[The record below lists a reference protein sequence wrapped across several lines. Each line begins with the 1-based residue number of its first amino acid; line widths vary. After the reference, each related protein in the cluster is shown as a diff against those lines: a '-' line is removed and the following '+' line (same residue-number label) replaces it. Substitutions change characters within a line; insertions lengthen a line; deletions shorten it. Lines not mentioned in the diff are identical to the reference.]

1 MSDPWAPPTIASIVE
16 GDGEV
21 GALPKLLHRIA
32 VEVGVTNLRTERPI
46 REPRGRITRPGGI
59 ERVVSAAALRVK
71 DDGGVLVLLD
81 ADDDC
86 PAQLGPQLLAR
97 ARAERPDKRVV
108 VVLANREFEA
118 WFLAAAASL
127 AGQHGFP
134 GDLQSHNNPEVP
146 RDCKGW
152 LTKQRTHG
160 HPYKETVD
168 QTPLASIFDLKAARE
183 NSPSFDK
190 FYRDVTWVLGID
202 THK

>member
-1 MSDPWAPPTIASIVE
+1 VSSDWAPATLASIVE

-21 GALPKLLHRIA
+21 IALPKLLHRIA
-32 VEVGVTNLRTERPI
+32 GELGVSLLTPTPQRV
-46 REPRGRITRPGGI
+46 PRGKLTMFGGI
-59 ERVVSAAALRVK
+59 ERWVATAAPRVPGS
-71 DDGGVLVLLD
+71 GGVLVLID

-86 PAQLGPQLLAR
+86 PAQLGPELLSR
-97 ARAERPDKRVV
+97 ARAARGDKRIA

-118 WFLAAAASL
+118 WFLAAAGSL

-134 GDLQSHNNPEVP
+134 RNLRPPDNAEAP

-152 LTKQRTHG
+152 LSKQRPHG

-168 QTPLASIFDLKAARE
+168 QAPIASTFDLKRARE

-190 FYRDVTWVLGID
+190 FYRDVTWLLTGD
-202 THK
+202 Q

>member
-1 MSDPWAPPTIASIVE
+1 MSDSWVAPTIASIVE

-21 GALPKLLHRIA
+21 TALPKLLHRIA
-32 VEVGVTNLRTERPI
+32 VEIGVTNLRTERPI

-71 DDGGVLVLLD
+71 GDGGVLVLLD

-97 ARAERPDKRVV
+97 ARAQRPDKRIA
-108 VVLANREFEA
+108 VVLPNHEFEA
-118 WFLAAAASL
+118 WFLAASASL

-134 GDLQSHNNPEVP
+134 GDLPSHDNPEVP

-152 LTKQRTHG
+152 LTKQRAHG

-168 QTPLASIFDLKAARE
+168 QAPLASIFDLKAARE

-190 FYRDVTWVLGID
+190 SYRDVTRLMAVVS
-202 THK
+202 